1 MLKTISLILLAAGL
15 NAQTPA
21 AAGESQ
27 PATAQAELE
36 NGLYA
41 TIRTSM
47 GDIFV
52 KLFELEAPIT
62 VQNFVDLARGTKS
75 WKDPKTGTMVKRPLY
90 PGTTFHRVIKGFM
103 IQGGDP
109 TGTGAGE
116 IGYTI
121 PEEFAPTLKFDQ
133 PGRLG
138 MAKASAPH
146 TGSSQFFITEVPT
159 PHLDGLHTV
168 FGQVVQGQDV
178 VNKIVS
184 VPTGKN
190 DKPLKPVMLQGV
202 IFKRVG
208 PVPQG
213 GVVMHGVTPAK
224 KTPPAKKSPP
234 AVRKPVA

>member
-1 MLKTISLILLAAGL
+1 MKTTISLILLAAGL
-15 NAQTPA
+15 FAQTPA
-21 AAGESQ
+21 PTSD
-27 PATAQAELE
+27 ATQKVMDLE
-36 NGLYA
+36 PGLYA

-52 KLFELEAPIT
+52 KLFEVETPIT
-62 VQNFVDLARGTKS
+62 VQNFVDLARGTKA
-75 WKDPKTGTMVKRPLY
+75 WKDPKTRTMGKRPLY
-90 PGTTFHRVIKGFM
+90 PGTIFHRVIKGFM

-109 TGTGAGE
+109 TGTGSGE

-138 MAKASAPH
+138 MAKAEAPH
-146 TGSSQFFITEVPT
+146 TGSSQFFITVAPT

-178 VNKIVS
+178 VDKIVN
-184 VPTGKN
+184 VPTGRN
-190 DKPLKPVMLQGV
+190 DRPVKPVTLMGI

-208 PVPQG
+208 PAPPG
-213 GVVMHGVTPAK
+213 GVVMHGITPAK
-224 KTPPAKKSPP
+224 KAPAARKSPP
-234 AVRKPVA
+234 AAK

>member
-1 MLKTISLILLAAGL
+1 MKLISLILLATGL
-15 NAQTPA
+15 LAQTPA
-21 AAGESQ
+21 PTPETPKAAAPERE
-27 PATAQAELE
+27 P
-36 NGLYA
+36 GLYA

-47 GDIFV
+47 GEIFV

-62 VQNFVDLARGTKS
+62 VQNFVDLARGTKA

-90 PGTTFHRVIKGFM
+90 PNTIFHRVIKGFM

-109 TGTGAGE
+109 TGTGMGD

-138 MAKASAPH
+138 MAKSSEPH

-168 FGQVVQGQDV
+168 FGQVIEGQDV
-178 VNKIVS
+178 VNKIVA
-184 VPTGKN
+184 VPVNASK
-190 DKPLKPVMLQGV
+190 KPLKPVTLMAI

-213 GVVMHGVTPAK
+213 GVIMRGITPARK
-224 KTPPAKKSPP
+224 APSPATKKSPP
-234 AVRKPVA
+234 AARK